1 MGKGRSPSGDQAG
14 IAPAVVAP
22 HLSSLTPNPKKVRID
37 RLLVERGLVCSRHKA
52 QALVMSGRVTVEG
65 RRVDKAGATV
75 LADASITIQEDTP
88 YVSRGG
94 IKLAAALD
102 AFQIDPT
109 EMTAMDIGSSTGG
122 FTDCLLK
129 RGAAR
134 VIAVDVGHGQLDW
147 SLRKDSRVTVIEK
160 TNIRYLE
167 REAVPNPV
175 DIVVID
181 VSFISLRLVL
191 PKALEFLSST
201 GKLIALIKPQFEV
214 GKGEVGK
221 GGVVRDPEKHELVV
235 AEVREFADSL
245 GLLSRGIICSPISG
259 AKGNVEFLVYFT
271 RKTI

>member
-1 MGKGRSPSGDQAG
+1 MSKDRSLSNDQTG
-14 IAPAVVAP
+14 IAPHA
-22 HLSSLTPNPKKVRID
+22 SRLTPNPKKVRID
-37 RLLVERGLVCSRHKA
+37 RLLVERGLVQSRHKA
-52 QALVMSGRVTVEG
+52 QALVMSGRVMVEG
-65 RRVDKAGATV
+65 RQVDKAGVTV
-75 LADASITIQEDTP
+75 PAEALITVQEDVP

-102 AFQIDPT
+102 AFQIDPAG
-109 EMTAMDIGSSTGG
+109 MTAMDIGSSTGG

-134 VIAVDVGHGQLDW
+134 VIAVDVGYGQLDW
-147 SLRKDSRVTVIEK
+147 SLRQDSRVTVFEK
-160 TNIRYLE
+160 TNIRYLKH
-167 REAVPNPV
+167 EAVPDPV

-191 PKALEFLSST
+191 PKSLEFFSDT
-201 GKLIALIKPQFEV
+201 EKVKIIALIKPQFEV

-221 GGVVRDPEKHELVV
+221 SGVVRDPKKHEMVV
-235 AEVREFADSL
+235 AGIREFAENL

-271 RKTI
+271 KKTI